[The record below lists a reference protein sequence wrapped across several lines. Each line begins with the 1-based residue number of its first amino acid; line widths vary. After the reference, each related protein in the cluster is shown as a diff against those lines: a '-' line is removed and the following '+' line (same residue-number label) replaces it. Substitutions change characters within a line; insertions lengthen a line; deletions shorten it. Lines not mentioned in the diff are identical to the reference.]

1 MILSLF
7 GNIKNMDRVYGMLG
21 RRSLLQIA
29 MAGGLGLA
37 ANALNSFVGSVP
49 TAYAAEAETLDPDAA
64 LKKLLD
70 GNQRFMQQKREY
82 PHQAQQRLQEVA
94 QAQHPLV
101 TILSCAD
108 SRVPPEL
115 VFDQGIGD
123 LFDVRIA
130 GNIVTPES
138 LGSVEYAAALL
149 GTPLVLVLGHERC
162 GAVTAAVKNEK
173 LPGKIGSF
181 VDAIAP
187 AMTRIKKQSL
197 DPVEDLVVAN
207 IQYQVE
213 KLRRDSTLLLQLEQ
227 SGKLKILGG
236 RYDLDTGKVTIV
248 S

>member
-1 MILSLF
+1 
-7 GNIKNMDRVYGMLG
+7 MDRIHGMLG

-29 MAGGLGLA
+29 TAGGLGVA
-37 ANALNSFVGSVP
+37 IDALSSLVGSVSP
-49 TAYAAEAETLDPDAA
+49 AYAEETEMLSPDAA

-70 GNQRFMQQKREY
+70 GNQRFMQQRREY

-94 QAQHPLV
+94 QAQHPVV

-149 GTPLVLVLGHERC
+149 HTPLILVLGHERC
-162 GAVTAAVKNEK
+162 GAVTAAVRKQA
-173 LPGKIGSF
+173 LPGKVGTF
-181 VDAIAP
+181 VQAIAP
-187 AMTRIKKQSL
+187 AMSRIKKRSI

-207 IQYQVE
+207 IQYQVD
-213 KLRRDSTLLLQLEQ
+213 KLRQDSPLLVDLEK
-227 SGKLKILGG
+227 SGKLKIVGG
-236 RYDLDTGKVTIV
+236 RYDLDTGKVTLV
-248 S
+248 A